1 MKLNRPEVAR
11 PAPPPAYHEWRKC
24 YARVDQIALRRQL
37 RQLREQPLISIL
49 LPVYNPD
56 LELLDAAIDSV
67 RQQVYER
74 WELCVA
80 DDASVDTQ
88 VRPWLEKRAARDPR
102 IKLTFR
108 QSNGQIAACS
118 NSAFTLATGGWC
130 ALFDQDDALSR
141 DALAHVASEIE
152 AHPEARLIYSDEDK
166 IDLAGV
172 HSQPFFKTD
181 WDPELFL
188 AQNYINHLGVYETE
202 MLRSL
207 GGFRE
212 GYEGSQDYDL
222 ALRFSEHIRA
232 EQVRHI
238 PRILYHWRMAPGSVA
253 QAAEAKPYA
262 KEAARR
268 ALRDHLQRKNV
279 AGRVEAC
286 PENNEAHRVI
296 YALPEPP
303 LVTIIVPTRD
313 RVALLRRCLESLRDL
328 TDYSRFE
335 IVVVDNGSS
344 EMEALEYLRRLE
356 AESQAR
362 VITDAGLFNFSRLN
376 NLAAAEARGEIL
388 AFLNNDIEV
397 TEAGWLT
404 EMVSHATRPNVGAVG
419 ARLWYANGTLQH
431 GGVILGLGGMAG
443 HAFEGLPRRHPGYFD
458 RAFLQRDCSAVTGAC
473 MLVRKDIF
481 AEAGSFDEKH
491 FAVNF
496 NDVDFCLRLRQR
508 SLRIIWTPYANL
520 IHHESAS
527 RGSERTPEA
536 KEEFLREAAHLRE
549 KWGAQLLCDP
559 FYSANFSLQ
568 KPGYEIAFP
577 PRHEQRRQHT

>member
-1 MKLNRPEVAR
+1 MNRPEVAP

-80 DDASVDTQ
+80 DDASVDSQ

-118 NSAFTLATGGWC
+118 NSAFTLATGEWC
-130 ALFDQDDALSR
+130 ALFDQDDALSG

-181 WDPELFL
+181 WNPELFL

-313 RVALLRRCLESLRDL
+313 RTALLRRCLESLRDL

-458 RAFLQRDCSAVTGAC
+458 RAFLQTDCSAVTGAC

-481 AEAGSFDEKH
+481 AEAGCFDEKH

-508 SLRIIWTPYANL
+508 GLRIIWTPYANL

>member
-1 MKLNRPEVAR
+1 MKLNRPEVAP

-80 DDASVDTQ
+80 DDASVDSQ

-118 NSAFTLATGGWC
+118 NSAFTLATGEWC
-130 ALFDQDDALSR
+130 ALFDQDDALSG

-181 WDPELFL
+181 WNPELFL

-313 RVALLRRCLESLRDL
+313 RTALLRRCLESLRDL

-458 RAFLQRDCSAVTGAC
+458 RAFLQTDCSAVTGAC

-481 AEAGSFDEKH
+481 AEAGCFDEKH

-508 SLRIIWTPYANL
+508 GLRIIWTPYANL